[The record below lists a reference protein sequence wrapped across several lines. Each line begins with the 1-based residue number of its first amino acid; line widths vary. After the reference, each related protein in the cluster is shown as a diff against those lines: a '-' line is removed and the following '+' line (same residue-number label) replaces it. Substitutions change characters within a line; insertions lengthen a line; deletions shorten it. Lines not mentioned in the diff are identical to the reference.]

1 MTDRPGSETGDRR
14 PALRVVG
21 PDEGAVTLPGS
32 AVAVTPAQPIEVEGA
47 FADAASRPVQEGA
60 PAPDSAPDDEIDAA
74 DLDGDDGDGDGDHDG
89 DGGDRDDLD
98 GDGDGDGERDWAWV
112 AEWRESNEPTP
123 WATGLP
129 LAAFAA
135 VLAGVA
141 IWVLSAG
148 LADRPLLAVV
158 LNLLV
163 AGGLVPAMWLSRN
176 LPVLRWFAAG
186 AAVGVVGGWVAALMM
201 L

>member
-1 MTDRPGSETGDRR
+1 MTDRPEPTPVARTAQAGAGADASAETDRAVDSEARR
-14 PALRVVG
+14 SRLRVVG
-21 PDEGAVTLPGS
+21 DADVVADRTPDV
-32 AVAVTPAQPIEVEGA
+32 EVEPDSPDPT
-47 FADAASRPVQEGA
+47 DARAA
-60 PAPDSAPDDEIDAA
+60 APDRAGSNDDEAGDQRDA
-74 DLDGDDGDGDGDHDG
+74 DD
-89 DGGDRDDLD
+89 
-98 GDGDGDGERDWAWV
+98 EPAEWAWV
-112 AEWRESNEPTP
+112 TQWREAAEPTP

-158 LNLLV
+158 LNLVV

-186 AAVGVVGGWVAALMM
+186 AAVGVVGGWIAAL
-201 L
+201 LVQ

>member
-1 MTDRPGSETGDRR
+1 MTDDTDRPATDSDRR
-14 PALRVVG
+14 ARLRVVTDG
-21 PDEGAVTLPGS
+21 EKVDP
-32 AVAVTPAQPIEVEGA
+32 
-47 FADAASRPVQEGA
+47 
-60 PAPDSAPDDEIDAA
+60 SAPEPASDELSAELLDRNDDES
-74 DLDGDDGDGDGDHDG
+74 
-89 DGGDRDDLD
+89 
-98 GDGDGDGERDWAWV
+98 EPQDWAWV
-112 AEWRESNEPTP
+112 AEWRESAEPTP

-148 LADRPLLAVV
+148 LADRPVLAVA

-163 AGGLVPAMWLSRN
+163 AGGLLPAMWLSRN

-186 AAVGVVGGWVAALMM
+186 AAVGVVGGWVAALTM
-201 L
+201 LPAS

>member
-1 MTDRPGSETGDRR
+1 VTDDTDRPATDPDRR
-14 PALRVVG
+14 ARLRVVTDG
-21 PDEGAVTLPGS
+21 EKVDP
-32 AVAVTPAQPIEVEGA
+32 
-47 FADAASRPVQEGA
+47 
-60 PAPDSAPDDEIDAA
+60 SAPEPASDELSAELLDRNDDES
-74 DLDGDDGDGDGDHDG
+74 
-89 DGGDRDDLD
+89 
-98 GDGDGDGERDWAWV
+98 EPQDWAWV
-112 AEWRESNEPTP
+112 AEWRESAEPTP

-148 LADRPLLAVV
+148 LADRPVLAVA

-163 AGGLVPAMWLSRN
+163 AGGLLPAMWLSRN

-186 AAVGVVGGWVAALMM
+186 AAVGVVGGWVAALTM
-201 L
+201 LPAS

>member
-1 MTDRPGSETGDRR
+1 MTDERDGDVPGQDGRAR
-14 PALRVVG
+14 LRVVG
-21 PDEGAVTLPGS
+21 
-32 AVAVTPAQPIEVEGA
+32 
-47 FADAASRPVQEGA
+47 
-60 PAPDSAPDDEIDAA
+60 DDEVRAAAHRPADEPDGGA
-74 DLDGDDGDGDGDHDG
+74 DLADPVDRGE
-89 DGGDRDDLD
+89 GG
-98 GDGDGDGERDWAWV
+98 GGEPVDGEALDEDEEAQEWAWV
-112 AEWRESNEPTP
+112 AEWRASGEPVP

-148 LADRPLLAVV
+148 LADRPALAVA

-176 LPVLRWFAAG
+176 LPVLRWFAGG
-186 AAVGVVGGWVAALMM
+186 AAVGVVSGWVAALMM

>member
-1 MTDRPGSETGDRR
+1 LAGAQFDSRPGAGAPVTDRPEPTPVARTAQAGAEPASAETDRAVDSEARR
-14 PALRVVG
+14 SRLRVVG
-21 PDEGAVTLPGS
+21 DADV
-32 AVAVTPAQPIEVEGA
+32 VA
-47 FADAASRPVQEGA
+47 D
-60 PAPDSAPDDEIDAA
+60 PAPDVEVEPDSPDPTDARAAAPDRAGSNDDEAGDQGDA
-74 DLDGDDGDGDGDHDG
+74 DD
-89 DGGDRDDLD
+89 
-98 GDGDGDGERDWAWV
+98 EP
-112 AEWRESNEPTP
+112 AEWA

-158 LNLLV
+158 LNLVV

-186 AAVGVVGGWVAALMM
+186 AAVGVVGGWIAAL
-201 L
+201 LVQ

>member
-1 MTDRPGSETGDRR
+1 MTDEPDSAGTDRDRR
-14 PALRVVG
+14 VRLRVVG
-21 PDEGAVTLPGS
+21 DDDTRADGSLPESAGDPGAAPGRVE
-32 AVAVTPAQPIEVEGA
+32 ATPGP
-47 FADAASRPVQEGA
+47 
-60 PAPDSAPDDEIDAA
+60 
-74 DLDGDDGDGDGDHDG
+74 DDGD
-89 DGGDRDDLD
+89 
-98 GDGDGDGERDWAWV
+98 ESEVQEWAWV
-112 AEWRESNEPTP
+112 AEWRESGEPVP
-123 WATGLP
+123 WVTGLP

-148 LADRPLLAVV
+148 LADRPILAVA

-186 AAVGVVGGWVAALMM
+186 AAVGDVGGWVAALMR
-201 L
+201 LRAGPARPRSKRSTR

>member
-1 MTDRPGSETGDRR
+1 MSIAVRQTGPVTEETGPASADADRR
-14 PALRVVG
+14 AHLRVVTDDDVEPG
-21 PDEGAVTLPGS
+21 DSGVADGS
-32 AVAVTPAQPIEVEGA
+32 ADVIVVDEPA
-47 FADAASRPVQEGA
+47 
-60 PAPDSAPDDEIDAA
+60 DDE
-74 DLDGDDGDGDGDHDG
+74 
-89 DGGDRDDLD
+89 
-98 GDGDGDGERDWAWV
+98 EPQDWAWV
-112 AEWRESNEPTP
+112 AEWRESAEPTP

-141 IWVLSAG
+141 VWVLSAG
-148 LADRPLLAVV
+148 LADRPILAVV

-163 AGGLVPAMWLSRN
+163 AGGLAPAMWLCRH

-186 AAVGVVGGWVAALMM
+186 AAVGVVVGWVAALAM